1 MRKLTWQEVRIIW
14 AVAIVIFGIGVVI
27 GIIIADLT
35 PRAAAAAVDAHD
47 KIVSV
52 DRSLIEGG
60 AMPCLSPEKAPVSA
74 PSTEV
79 EEIVDHA
86 VRYSVDGHFLG
97 QDLERYLMEQ
107 LEARHIGWL
116 YQTSLCQIYQE
127 SRFNC
132 SAVNLAHMDFG
143 LCQHY
148 QGSFPAS
155 AREAGLVEY
164 DIMNPIDSLYVY
176 AYLMAKYL
184 AEEGSV
190 EGALSRYYT
199 GHSGCCA
206 SYVNDVLQWTGHLQ
220 EAKQ

>member
-1 MRKLTWQEVRIIW
+1 MKTELTRKEARRILL
-14 AVAIVIFGIGVVI
+14 VAIVIFMMGVIVGMEI
-27 GIIIADLT
+27 QILQVSAAGVKTEEILT
-35 PRAAAAAVDAHD
+35 DDQAMR
-47 KIVSV
+47 
-52 DRSLIEGG
+52 EGG
-60 AMPCLSPEKAPVSA
+60 AMLCLAPETAAVSV

-86 VRYSVDGHFLG
+86 VRYSVNGHFLG

-107 LEARHIGWL
+107 LDARGIGWF
-116 YQTSLCQIYQE
+116 YQTALCQIYQE
-127 SRFNC
+127 SRFNHI
-132 SAVNLAHMDFG
+132 AVNKNGLDFG
-143 LCQHY
+143 LCQFRITY
-148 QGSFPAS
+148 WDGF
-155 AREAGLVEY
+155 ARQAGLVKY
-164 DIMNPIDSLYVY
+164 DIMNPIDQIYVY
-176 AYLMAKYL
+176 AWMMAKYL